1 VKVEAPWR
9 ARVIVMVIQDE
20 SSRRNLF
27 KENGG
32 MEDISKVFLGMES

>member
-20 SSRRNLF
+20 SSQRNLF